1 MADIFKNQWQKPN
14 NRSKCSENTK
24 HNKDQRDLQLGVAY
38 LNHRKSK
45 PKETFLKKPEGE
57 NPSPIEQQG

>member
-1 MADIFKNQWQKPN
+1 MADIFQNQWQKPN

-24 HNKDQRDLQLGVAY
+24 HNKDQRDLQLGIAY
-38 LNHRKSK
+38 SNYRKSK
-45 PKETFLKKPEGE
+45 PKEKLLKKPEGE